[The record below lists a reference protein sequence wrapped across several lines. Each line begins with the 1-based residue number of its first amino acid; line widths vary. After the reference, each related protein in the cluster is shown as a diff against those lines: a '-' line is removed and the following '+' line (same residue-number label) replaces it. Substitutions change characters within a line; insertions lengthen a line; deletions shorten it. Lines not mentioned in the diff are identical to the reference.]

1 MQFQFSPYIFPLG
14 AGMLITG
21 WVAVYA
27 WSRRGVPGAIA
38 LAGLAL
44 VIAEWLLGYALEIA
58 GANLATKLFFGKLQ
72 YIGIAFVPFFW
83 LLFTYNY
90 ANQAKMM
97 SHRDMAVLA
106 VLPLT
111 TIAIASTTEVH
122 GMLWDRISIY
132 QSESF
137 SVLDVSH
144 GFWFWIHSVYSY
156 LLLLAGTVIILRS
169 IYKGKGYYRG
179 QAIALLVG
187 VLLPWVSNGL
197 YLSGLFPIPHLDIT
211 PFAFVLTA
219 VALAWGIYGF
229 RLVDLTPMGRDSVIE
244 EMPDAL
250 VTLDMR
256 GLVADANASALQL
269 AGRSAAEA
277 IGRPALEVFDRWRP
291 FLEKYQGVMEAA
303 EEVNVGSDENPLWYE
318 LVLSPLHDSRKRQI
332 GRVIIV
338 RNITQR
344 KKTEERITQLS
355 RAVEASP
362 TSIVITDARGNIQYV
377 NPKFTQVTGYTPA
390 EALGQNPRILKSEQT
405 APDVHRQLWETV
417 LAGKEWRG
425 EFCNRKKNGDLY
437 WELASISPIADSG
450 GNITH
455 FVAVKEEITA
465 RKEAERQLALAHEQ
479 ALEASR
485 LKSQLLSKVSHELRT
500 PLGGILGY
508 SELLYGDTFGPLS
521 EAQKQ
526 AVSQVIESS
535 RYLDLMVNELLDE
548 AQIEAKTLTLHIQ
561 RFKPGAVLQRVGAS
575 MSVLCRGKGLE
586 LECLLD
592 PELPEE
598 MWGDEYRLLEILL
611 NLGGN
616 AVKFTKAGKVKIHL
630 YASGPDHWAM
640 EVTDT
645 GVGIPAEAQSLI
657 FEPFR
662 QIYNDVTHDNRGTGL
677 GLSITRHLVELMG
690 GRIGVESET
699 GRGSKFTV
707 LLPLQDPVEVDKE

>member
-1 MQFQFSPYIFPLG
+1 MQFQFSPYILPLSAG
-14 AGMLITG
+14 ALIAG
-21 WVAVYA
+21 WVAVYS
-27 WSRRGVPGAIA
+27 WSRRNVAGAIA
-38 LAGLAL
+38 LAGLGL
-44 VIAEWLLGYALEIA
+44 MIAEWLLGYALEIA
-58 GANLATKLFFGKLQ
+58 GADLATKLLFGKMQ

-83 LLFTYNY
+83 LLLTYNH
-90 ANQAKMM
+90 ANQAKML
-97 SHRDMAVLA
+97 SHLGMAALA
-106 VLPLT
+106 VVPLT

-122 GMLWDRISIY
+122 GMLWNKISIY
-132 QSESF
+132 QSETF

-144 GFWFWIHSVYSY
+144 GVWFWVHSAYSY
-156 LLLLAGTVIILRS
+156 LLLLAGTIIILGS
-169 IYKGKGYYRG
+169 IYKDKGYYRG

-277 IGRPALEVFDRWRP
+277 IGQPALEVFSRWRP
-291 FLEKYQGVMEAA
+291 FLEKYHGVMEAT
-303 EEVNVGSDENPLWYE
+303 EEVNVGSDGNPQWYE
-318 LVLSPLHDSRKRQI
+318 LVLSPLHDNRKRQI

-338 RNITQR
+338 RDITHR
-344 KKTEERITQLS
+344 KQTEERITQLS
-355 RAVEASP
+355 RAVDASP
-362 TSIVITDARGNIQYV
+362 TSIVITDARGNIQYI

-390 EALGQNPRILKSEQT
+390 EALGQNPRILKTEQT
-405 APDVHRQLWETV
+405 PPDVHRQLWETV

-425 EFCNRKKNGDLY
+425 EFCNRRKNGDLY
-437 WELASISPIADSG
+437 WEMASISPIVDSS

-455 FVAVKEEITA
+455 FVAVKEEITD
-465 RKEAERQLALAHEQ
+465 RKEAERELAVAHEQ

-508 SELLYGDTFGPLS
+508 SELLYGDTFGPLN

-561 RFKPGAVLQRVGAS
+561 RFKPGSVLQRVSAS

-586 LECLLD
+586 LECSLD
-592 PELPEE
+592 PDLPEE

-630 YASGPDHWAM
+630 YSSGPDHWAM

-645 GVGIPAEAQSLI
+645 GVGIPAEAQSII

-662 QIYNDVTHDNRGTGL
+662 QVYNAVTHDNRGTGL
-677 GLSITRHLVELMG
+677 GLSITKHLVEIMG
-690 GRIGVESET
+690 GSISVESEI

-707 LLPLQDPVEVDKE
+707 LLPRQNPVEVKE